1 LGTRL
6 GRRQR
11 VSLARA
17 RGHGSSAVGGFDWAY
32 ALPSVSP
39 SDLAV
44 LAIVVGGRLL
54 LPLAIIRYP
63 LPAIVACLLLDA
75 VDQTIFQTFTT
86 LPLDGYQGYDKA
98 LDIYY
103 LSIAYISTLRNW
115 TSHFAIEIA
124 RFLLYYRLIGVVLF
138 EITQVRP
145 LLLIFPNTFEYFF
158 IFYEA
163 VRVRWDPRRMS
174 RGVLIGATAF
184 IWIFIKLPQEWWIH
198 VAQLDLSDTIKRIL
212 GGTPESPWGEL
223 VAANIGLIAAVA
235 VAAVLLLVAV
245 WWVITRKLPP
255 ADRPFTIDA
264 DADRVQPDPSRLAA
278 VLTEMRSRVFDRE
291 LFEKTALVSLVSI
304 IFTLGLGM
312 NASPLEVAVAVV
324 VVIVINTA
332 VSEWL
337 GRRGVSWQT
346 VVRQFMAMLAI
357 NAAIL
362 LVVSVLLP
370 GRLDPVTSAFFLFLL
385 SLIVT
390 LYDRYRPEFLAR
402 FPQESGAAA

>member
-1 LGTRL
+1 VHGCYAIGEYGGPYALA
-6 GRRQR
+6 R
-11 VSLARA
+11 VS
-17 RGHGSSAVGGFDWAY
+17 S
-32 ALPSVSP
+32 

-54 LPLAIIRYP
+54 LPLAIIRFP

-86 LPLDGYQGYDKA
+86 LSLDGYQGYDKA

-115 TSHFAIEIA
+115 NSHFAIEIA

-138 EITQVRP
+138 EITQIRP

-163 VRVRWDPRRMS
+163 VRVRWNPLRMS
-174 RGVLIGATAF
+174 HKVLIGATAF

-212 GGTPESPWGEL
+212 GGTPSSPWGEL
-223 VAANIGLIAAVA
+223 LAANIGLILAVTVA
-235 VAAVLLLVAV
+235 VVLLLLAA
-245 WWVITRKLPP
+245 WWFITRKLPP
-255 ADRPFTIDA
+255 ADRPLTVDA
-264 DADRVQPDPSRLAA
+264 NADRKQPDASRLAA
-278 VLTEMRSRVFDRE
+278 VLAEMRRRVFDRD
-291 LFEKTALVSLVSI
+291 LLEKATLVSLVSI

-312 NASPLEVAVAVV
+312 SATPLEIAMVV
-324 VVIVINTA
+324 VLVIVLNTA
-332 VSEWL
+332 ISEWL
-337 GRRGVSWQT
+337 GRRGVSWQS
-346 VVRQFMAMLAI
+346 VVRQFAAMVAI

-362 LVVSVLLP
+362 VIAGILLP
-370 GRLDPVTSAFFLFLL
+370 GRLDPATSAFFLFLL

-390 LYDRYRPEFLAR
+390 LYDRYRPEYLAR
-402 FPQESGAAA
+402 FPREPIAAS